1 MNRSRCG
8 RLLALA
14 ASVALGAAALA
25 FPSTSTAAP
34 AHPAAAASA
43 AAKKKQPNYAKAF
56 LKEPGGKG
64 TCDPQAA
71 GACEVPFPNNWF
83 ARVDKTSKTGVSL
96 DFTHKTL
103 PTTVTGKQ
111 ITPAALNRNDGFSP
125 GSILTTLA
133 PNVDLTKSGLAPI
146 TDIGSSLDPDAP
158 AVIVDMA
165 TGAVRPYWAE
175 LDTRT
180 TDPSQQALL
189 IHPASNLQPGH
200 TYAVGLRNLVD
211 GNGTALQ
218 PSSAFVKLRGKAL
231 PKKNPLHNRQ
241 AQLTPVFRTL
251 AHAGIQKSSLYQ
263 AWGFTVA
270 SNANLVSDV
279 VTMRNQSFAK
289 LGAKGSPAVTVTSVT
304 DNTAD
309 QDAQIARVVKGTVRV
324 PNYLSSKDAAPGGHL
339 VRGKN
344 DLPKKPAANHYT
356 DADFECTIPWAAF
369 DTPGS
374 PSLYGHG
381 LLGSPKEI
389 MNGSDV
395 KAMADEH
402 DFVFCATS
410 WIGIASGDSS
420 YDATALSNPKLFPNV
435 IDRMKQA
442 LLNAMFVGRAL
453 GSPKGMAKLPAF
465 QDADGQPLVDT
476 SQRLVYDGN
485 SQGGI
490 MGGALVAVSPDIHYG
505 VLGVPGMNYSVLLD
519 RSADFGIFG
528 GILQA
533 SYANRLDQQLT
544 LSLIQILWDRAEMD
558 GYASYLKAQHQK
570 RVLMHVAY
578 GDHQVA
584 TITAETEA
592 RTIGARISPNPV
604 VPGRSPDVVP
614 YWGIKTIPSYP
625 YEGSAIVIW
634 DSGSPTPPLTNNP
647 PTTGHDPHE
656 DPRNSPAAR
665 TQKAEFLRHGDVI
678 DVCDG
683 GPCMEDPS

>member
-8 RLLALA
+8 RLLALT

-34 AHPAAAASA
+34 AHPAAATSA

-56 LKEPGGKG
+56 LAEPGGKG

-83 ARVDKTSKTGVSL
+83 ARVDKKSNTGVRL
-96 DFTHKTL
+96 NYTRKTL
-103 PTTVTGKQ
+103 PKTVNGDQ
-111 ITPAALNRNDGFSP
+111 ITPSALNRNDGFSP

-146 TDIGSSLDPDAP
+146 TDIGSSLDAGAP

-175 LDTRT
+175 LDSRT
-180 TDPSQQALL
+180 TDPTQQALL
-189 IHPASNLQPGH
+189 IHPASNLEPGH

-211 GNGTALQ
+211 ADGTALQ
-218 PSSAFVKLRGKAL
+218 PSSAFAKLRGKAL
-231 PKKNPLHNRQ
+231 PKKSPLHNRQ
-241 AQLTPVFRTL
+241 SQLTPVFQAL
-251 AHAGIQKSSLYQ
+251 AHAGVQKSSLYQ

-279 VTMRNQSFAK
+279 ITMRNQSFAK
-289 LGAKGSPAVTVTSVT
+289 LGAKGSPAITVTSVT
-304 DNTAD
+304 DD
-309 QDAQIARVVKGTVRV
+309 KDAQIARLVKGTVRV
-324 PNYLSSKDAAPGGHL
+324 PNYLSSANAAPGGHL

-356 DADFECTIPWAAF
+356 DADFECVIPQAALT
-369 DTPGS
+369 TPGS

-381 LLGSPKEI
+381 LLGTPNEVTAG
-389 MNGSDV
+389 NV
-395 KAMADEH
+395 EAMANEH

-410 WIGIASGDSS
+410 WIGIASPDAS
-420 YDATALSNPKLFPNV
+420 YDASALSNPKLFPNV
-435 IDRMKQA
+435 IDRMKQS

-453 GSPKGMAKLPAF
+453 ASPNGMAKLSAF
-465 QDADGQPLVDT
+465 QGDDGTSLIDT
-476 SQRLVYDGN
+476 TQRLVYDGN

-528 GILQA
+528 GILQ
-533 SYANRLDQQLT
+533 SMYTSRLDQQLT

-558 GYASYLKAQHQK
+558 GYASYLKQQPQK
-570 RVLMHVAY
+570 RVLMDVAY

-592 RTIGARISPNPV
+592 RTIGAKISPNPV
-604 VPGRSPDVVP
+604 APGRSPDVVP
-614 YWGIKTIPSYP
+614 YWGIPTIPSYP
-625 YEGSAIVIW
+625 YQGSAIVIW

-647 PTTGHDPHE
+647 PTAGHDPHE
-656 DPRNSPAAR
+656 DPRASAAAR
-665 TQKAEFLRHGDVI
+665 TQKAEFLRNGDVI
-678 DVCDG
+678 DVCNG
-683 GPCMEDPS
+683 GPCTDDPVD